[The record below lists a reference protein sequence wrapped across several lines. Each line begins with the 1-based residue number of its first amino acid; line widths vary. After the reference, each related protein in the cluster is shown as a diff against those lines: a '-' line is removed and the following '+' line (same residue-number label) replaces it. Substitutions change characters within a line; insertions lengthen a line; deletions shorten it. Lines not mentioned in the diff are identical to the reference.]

1 MDVRR
6 QYRADGT
13 IEAVELVWR
22 DQLVDDTRLV
32 QYQGLTFTQVV
43 GHRSWLALASAEKA
57 IITNLAGEELLE
69 LQSGSGV
76 IAEVWLAGDGTQAHR
91 MRGRDTQHVI
101 VGVAVRRDDRVSVSF
116 YRIVQG
122 HDLSYQ
128 LFPFARDLLS
138 TQAGGEYGLVLQPG
152 SLFWTT

>member
-57 IITNLAGEELLE
+57 IIT
-69 LQSGSGV
+69 
-76 IAEVWLAGDGTQAHR
+76 T
-91 MRGRDTQHVI
+91 
-101 VGVAVRRDDRVSVSF
+101 RVS
-116 YRIVQG
+116 G
-122 HDLSYQ
+122 CL
-128 LFPFARDLLS
+128 
-138 TQAGGEYGLVLQPG
+138 TQAGWVLG
-152 SLFWTT
+152 GHAASREAAVVCMLNLLLF